1 LSSAERDERIE
12 TFLTPRDWL
21 RYAVGR
27 FLAAGLA
34 FGHGA
39 VTALDEAAFLILE
52 GLKLPV
58 DMLDPFL
65 DARLLRHER
74 ARLCDLI
81 EARASTRKPA
91 AYLLNRTYIKGV
103 PFYIDERAIVPRS
116 LIGELVM
123 TAFAEDNALTG
134 DPRRIAS
141 ALDLCTGGGSLAIL
155 SARVFANARV
165 DAVEL
170 SPEALEVAKRNLEE
184 HGLEERITLK
194 EGDLFAPVGNARYD
208 LILANPPYVD
218 AATIADFPPEYAW
231 EPRIAH
237 AGGAD
242 GLDIVRRILGEAPAH
257 LAAGGALVCE
267 VGGGRALLERDFPHL
282 PFLWLDTEDTS
293 GEVLLLRA
301 RDFGGAKRRLKRQ
314 GREGPGRGGRL
325 AKPKEGNQSPG
336 RKEKKA
342 RTEGKPNRPEG
353 KQNPKRKLN
362 PSADRYISMAWA
374 TTRTRVSDPHDLNGP
389 ASMIF

>member
-1 LSSAERDERIE
+1 LQSSLSSAERDERIE

-81 EARASTRKPA
+81 EARATTRKPA

-155 SARVFANARV
+155 SARVFPNAQV

-170 SPEALEVAKRNLEE
+170 SPEALEVAKRNLKE
-184 HGLEERITLK
+184 HELEERITLK

-218 AATIADFPPEYAW
+218 AATIADFPPEYAS

-242 GLDIVRRILGEAPAH
+242 GLDIVRRILSEAPAH
-257 LAAGGALVCE
+257 LAAGGTLVCE
-267 VGGGRALLERDFPHL
+267 IGGGRALLERDFPHL

-293 GEVLLLRA
+293 EEVFLLRA
-301 RDFGGAKRRLKRQ
+301 GDFGGAKRRPRGKGERRP
-314 GREGPGRGGRL
+314 GAAEGLQSRRKEIKAPGGRKT
-325 AKPKEGNQSPG
+325 KPARKENQAG
-336 RKEKKA
+336 RKENK
-342 RTEGKPNRPEG
+342 T
-353 KQNPKRKLN
+353 QNG
-362 PSADRYISMAWA
+362 S
-374 TTRTRVSDPHDLNGP
+374 
-389 ASMIF
+389 